1 MGDTAWAGRGLR
13 RGRVPWSRG
22 FVVRGEARHSVD
34 VVAGSVSHDRDAHAA
49 GRIDPDHVE
58 GQSCIG
64 RSLRMTERDGRRG
77 RAAGCRAHGFAL
89 AGGNALVAHG
99 ILLEDLA
106 DAAAAREALAEPGD
120 SVPWEHVR
128 AEAGL

>member
-1 MGDTAWAGRGLR
+1 MGGG
-13 RGRVPWSRG
+13 
-22 FVVRGEARHSVD
+22 
-34 VVAGSVSHDRDAHAA
+34 VA
-49 GRIDPDHVE
+49 
-58 GQSCIG
+58 
-64 RSLRMTERDGRRG
+64 L
-77 RAAGCRAHGFAL
+77 RAAGAHGFAL